1 MKVLYI
7 DIDSLRR
14 DHLGCYG
21 YERPTTPN
29 LDRLAREGARFT
41 NMYAADTPC
50 VPARASIFTG
60 RWGIKTGLLTHGE
73 RAQSI
78 GDYGR
83 PEGELD
89 TKPWEQDA
97 RYTGPTYPPVG
108 SRVPQVQEF
117 LAIQLAES
125 GFHTAAVSTFADQAP
140 WFRTGWETYY
150 RPQWHRT
157 HSHVHAPEITA
168 HALNWLQDHA
178 QEDFFLYVHY
188 WDPHQSYKAP
198 QAYVD
203 KMLTYAPPDWPSDER
218 IKDDAERYG
227 HMPNSAGSHR
237 IGSKED
243 FDYWMAMYDAEIA
256 YCDEYVGRL
265 LEALEA
271 AGVLDD
277 TLIIA
282 ATDHGENQGEHSV
295 YGDHWGVYETD
306 AHIWMLARWP
316 NGGVQPGTVVDAAS
330 YTLDLGPTLCT
341 VGDLEPPARWQ
352 GRSLLGMLRGEPEP
366 QPQRD
371 YVYLEHGLWSAQRA
385 IRTIGAPD
393 GRDWKLIK
401 SYHGGL
407 LNWPLTQLFDL
418 ANDPR
423 EECNVAKDHPKLVRD
438 LEYRLW
444 QWEEEQLQGWPDP
457 LKKIAQ
463 EGPQTVVSA
472 LQNMRPGVWQWPQ
485 EEGHV
490 VPTVRLMR

>member
-73 RAQSI
+73 RSQSI

-97 RYTGPTYPPVG
+97 SLHGTDVSPGWQPRAAGAGIPCNPTG
-108 SRVPQVQEF
+108 RVRFPY
-117 LAIQLAES
+117 LP
-125 GFHTAAVSTFADQAP
+125 AVSTFADQAP

-157 HSHVHAPEITA
+157 HSHVHAPEITS

-295 YGDHWGVYETD
+295 YGDHWGVVRDRCPHLD
-306 AHIWMLARWP
+306 ARALAERRCTAGY
-316 NGGVQPGTVVDAAS
+316 GGGCGKLYAGSRPHAVRGWRFGAACAVAGPALCWACCAAS
-330 YTLDLGPTLCT
+330 PSQC
-341 VGDLEPPARWQ
+341 P
-352 GRSLLGMLRGEPEP
+352 
-366 QPQRD
+366 
-371 YVYLEHGLWSAQRA
+371 
-385 IRTIGAPD
+385 
-393 GRDWKLIK
+393 
-401 SYHGGL
+401 
-407 LNWPLTQLFDL
+407 
-418 ANDPR
+418 
-423 EECNVAKDHPKLVRD
+423 NVTMC
-438 LEYRLW
+438 
-444 QWEEEQLQGWPDP
+444 
-457 LKKIAQ
+457 I
-463 EGPQTVVSA
+463 
-472 LQNMRPGVWQWPQ
+472 
-485 EEGHV
+485 
-490 VPTVRLMR
+490 

>member
-21 YERPTTPN
+21 YERSTTPN

-237 IGSKED
+237 IRGKED

-295 YGDHWGVYETD
+295 YGDHWGVFETD

-316 NGGVQPGTVVDAAS
+316 HGGYSRARWWMRQAIRWISAPRCARLATWSRLRGGRAALCWGCCAAS
-330 YTLDLGPTLCT
+330 
-341 VGDLEPPARWQ
+341 
-352 GRSLLGMLRGEPEP
+352 RSRSP
-366 QPQRD
+366 
-371 YVYLEHGLWSAQRA
+371 
-385 IRTIGAPD
+385 
-393 GRDWKLIK
+393 
-401 SYHGGL
+401 
-407 LNWPLTQLFDL
+407 
-418 ANDPR
+418 
-423 EECNVAKDHPKLVRD
+423 NVTMC
-438 LEYRLW
+438 
-444 QWEEEQLQGWPDP
+444 
-457 LKKIAQ
+457 I
-463 EGPQTVVSA
+463 
-472 LQNMRPGVWQWPQ
+472 
-485 EEGHV
+485 
-490 VPTVRLMR
+490 

>member
-14 DHLGCYG
+14 DHIGCYG
-21 YERPTTPN
+21 YGRPTTPN
-29 LDRLAREGARFT
+29 LDRIAAEGARFT

-83 PEGELD
+83 PAGELD

-97 RYTGPTYPPVG
+97 RYAGPTYPPIG
-108 SRVPQVQEF
+108 SRAPQVQQH
-117 LAIQLAES
+117 LAVQKGEAGLR
-125 GFHTAAVSTFADQAP
+125 TAAVSTFADQAS
-140 WFRTGWETYY
+140 WFRTGWNAYL
-150 RPQWHRT
+150 RPQWHLV
-157 HSHVHAPEITA
+157 HSRVQAPEITA
-168 HALNWLQDHA
+168 HALAWLKDHA
-178 QEDFFLYVHY
+178 QDDFFLYVHY
-188 WDPHQSYKAP
+188 WDPHQSYKSP
-198 QAYVD
+198 QSFVNTMLAYP
-203 KMLTYAPPDWPSDER
+203 PPDWPPDER
-218 IKDDAERYG
+218 IREDAERYA

-237 IGSKED
+237 IWGKED

-256 YCDEYVGRL
+256 FCDEYVGRL
-265 LEALEA
+265 YEALEQ

-295 YGDHWGVYETD
+295 YGDHWGVFETD

-316 NGGVQPGTVVDAAS
+316 NGGVSPGTVVDAAS
-330 YTLDLGPTLCT
+330 YTLDLGPTLCA
-341 VGDLEPPARWQ
+341 VAEIEAPAQWQ
-352 GRSLLGMLRGEPEP
+352 GRSFLELLRGGPEPE
-366 QPQRD
+366 PQRD

-407 LNWPLTQLFDL
+407 MNWPLTQLFDL
-418 ANDPR
+418 ENDPR
-423 EECNVAKDHPKLVRD
+423 EEDNVADNNREVTRD

-457 LKKIAQ
+457 LKKVAQ

-472 LQNMRPGVWQWPQ
+472 LQTMREGPFPWPDPA
-485 EEGHV
+485 GHV
-490 VPTVRLMR
+490 VPERRPKR